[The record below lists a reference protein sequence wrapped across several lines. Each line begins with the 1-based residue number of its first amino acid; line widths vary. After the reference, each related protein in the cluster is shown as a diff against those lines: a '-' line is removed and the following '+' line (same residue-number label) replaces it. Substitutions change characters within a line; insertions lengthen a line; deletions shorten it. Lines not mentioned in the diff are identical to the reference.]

1 VLQKS
6 NILYIIEKTKQKGA
20 CEMLT
25 YKIDVLKELAQRG
38 YTANRMR
45 KEKILSESTMQNL
58 RNRSDINTKT
68 LNTLCI
74 ILRCQ
79 PSDIIEVIPTD
90 DEKIKYF

>member
-1 VLQKS
+1 
-6 NILYIIEKTKQKGA
+6 
-20 CEMLT
+20 MLT
-25 YKIDVLKELAQRG
+25 YKIDVLNELAQRG

-58 RNRSDINTKT
+58 RNRGDFNTKT

>member
-1 VLQKS
+1 VLQNC

-79 PSDIIEVIPTD
+79 PSDIIEIVPTD